1 VPNTFWTGLGLSLR
15 NVNLTFVGRNLW
27 LSSEVPHI
35 DPETIGFNGGTAIP
49 GIEAMQIPTTRSY
62 GFNVNF
68 SL

>member
-1 VPNTFWTGLGLSLR
+1 M
-15 NVNLTFVGRNLW
+15 
-27 LSSEVPHI
+27 
-35 DPETIGFNGGTAIP
+35 GFNGGTAIP